1 MKSRKKI
8 PEKIFRK
15 KTRRKTTM
23 KKIRVSVLYN
33 RAKQANTT
41 LLFDEADSALIPV
54 ITDEEGNTLDND
66 FVAAYLANSAIFD
79 RYIRNQHG
87 KKLYS
92 MYDEDLEELTPLQIW
107 KAEIKE
113 QLLINIEEFA
123 GEYAKAMQK
132 YKMQIGA
139 DLRVVQTLGPT
150 ELTMEHGAKHSE
162 DTFGEDHTTNDYG
175 AQGGSSTAAPRKQT
189 TTLKDNTYEDGAVT
203 PNLTPHEETVTES
216 IQVVDS
222 SSANA
227 YKDEVTRDLRTDEH
241 DSDLFT
247 DTNSTI
253 EVVNSTDT
261 YNDLDYYRN
270 MAQYPE
276 FMPIMKKI
284 INKIIIGTGVTYD
297 Y

>member
-1 MKSRKKI
+1 
-8 PEKIFRK
+8 
-15 KTRRKTTM
+15 M
-23 KKIRVSVLYN
+23 KKIRVSALYN
-33 RAKQANTT
+33 RAKQAETT
-41 LLFDEADSALIPV
+41 LLFDQADSALIPE
-54 ITDEEGNTLDND
+54 ITDEDGNALDND

-92 MYDEDLEELTPLQIW
+92 MYDEDLEDLTPLEIW

-113 QLLINIEEFA
+113 QLLINMEEFA

-203 PNLTPHEETVTES
+203 PALTPHEETVTES
-216 IQVVDS
+216 IQVIDS

-241 DSDLFT
+241 DSDLYT

-253 EVVNSTDT
+253 EVVNTTNT
-261 YNDLDYYRN
+261 YNDLDYYKN

-284 INKIIIGTGVTYD
+284 INRIIIGTGVSYD

>member
-1 MKSRKKI
+1 
-8 PEKIFRK
+8 
-15 KTRRKTTM
+15 M
-23 KKIRVSVLYN
+23 KKIRVSALYN
-33 RAKQANTT
+33 RAKQAETT
-41 LLFDEADSALIPV
+41 LLFDQADSALIPE
-54 ITDEEGNTLDND
+54 ITDEDGNALDND

-92 MYDEDLEELTPLQIW
+92 MYDEDLEDLTPLEIW

-113 QLLINIEEFA
+113 QLLINMEEFA

-203 PNLTPHEETVTES
+203 PALTPHEETVTES
-216 IQVVDS
+216 IQVIDS

-241 DSDLFT
+241 DSDLYT

-253 EVVNSTDT
+253 EVVNTTDT

-284 INKIIIGTGVTYD
+284 INRIIIGTGVSYD

>member
-1 MKSRKKI
+1 
-8 PEKIFRK
+8 
-15 KTRRKTTM
+15 M

-33 RAKQANTT
+33 RAKQAETT
-41 LLFDEADSALIPV
+41 LLFDQADSALIPE
-54 ITDEEGNTLDND
+54 ITDEDGNELDND
-66 FVAAYLANSAIFD
+66 FVAAYIANSAIFD

-92 MYDEDLEELTPLQIW
+92 MYDEDLEDLTPLQIW

-175 AQGGSSTAAPRKQT
+175 AQSGRSARSQT
-189 TTLKDNTYEDGAVT
+189 V
-203 PNLTPHEETVTES
+203 
-216 IQVVDS
+216 I
-222 SSANA
+222 
-227 YKDEVTRDLRTDEH
+227 
-241 DSDLFT
+241 LFT
-247 DTNSTI
+247 RS
-253 EVVNSTDT
+253 
-261 YNDLDYYRN
+261 
-270 MAQYPE
+270 
-276 FMPIMKKI
+276 
-284 INKIIIGTGVTYD
+284 
-297 Y
+297 

>member
-1 MKSRKKI
+1 
-8 PEKIFRK
+8 
-15 KTRRKTTM
+15 M
-23 KKIRVSVLYN
+23 KKIKVSVLYN
-33 RAKQANTT
+33 RAKQAETT
-41 LLFDEADSALIPV
+41 LLFDESDSALIPE
-54 ITDEEGNTLDND
+54 ITDEQGNILDND
-66 FVAAYLANSAIFD
+66 FVAAYIANSMIFD

-92 MYDEDLEELTPLQIW
+92 MYDEDLEELTPLEIW

-113 QLLINIEEFA
+113 QLLINMEEFA
-123 GEYAKAMQK
+123 GEYVKAMQK

-139 DLRVVQTLGPT
+139 DLKVEQKLGPT
-150 ELTMEHGAKHSE
+150 ELTMEHGAQHSE

-175 AQGGSSTAAPRKQT
+175 VQTGSSTAAPRTQT
-189 TTLKDNTYEDGAVT
+189 TTLKDTTYEDGV
-203 PNLTPHEETVTES
+203 LTPHEETVTES
-216 IQVVDS
+216 VQVVDS
-222 SSANA
+222 SRAEAHS
-227 YKDEVTRDLRTDEH
+227 DEVTRDLRTDEH
-241 DSDLFT
+241 DSNLYT
-247 DTNSTI
+247 DKNTTEEVTNT
-253 EVVNSTDT
+253 TTT

>member
-1 MKSRKKI
+1 
-8 PEKIFRK
+8 
-15 KTRRKTTM
+15 M
-23 KKIRVSVLYN
+23 KKIRVSALYN
-33 RAKQANTT
+33 RAKQAETT
-41 LLFDEADSALIPV
+41 LLFDQADSALIPE
-54 ITDEEGNTLDND
+54 ITDEDGNALDND

-92 MYDEDLEELTPLQIW
+92 MYDEDLEDLTPLEIW

-113 QLLINIEEFA
+113 QLLINMEEFA

-189 TTLKDNTYEDGAVT
+189 TTLNDNTYEDGAVT

-216 IQVVDS
+216 IQVIDS

-241 DSDLFT
+241 DSDLYT

-253 EVVNSTDT
+253 EVVNTTDT

-284 INKIIIGTGVTYD
+284 INRIIIGTGVSYD

>member
-1 MKSRKKI
+1 
-8 PEKIFRK
+8 
-15 KTRRKTTM
+15 M
-23 KKIRVSVLYN
+23 KKIRVSALYN
-33 RAKQANTT
+33 RAKQAETT
-41 LLFDEADSALIPV
+41 LLFDQADSALIPE
-54 ITDEEGNTLDND
+54 ITDEDGNALDND

-92 MYDEDLEELTPLQIW
+92 MYDEDLEDLTPLEIW

-113 QLLINIEEFA
+113 QLLINMEEFA

-189 TTLKDNTYEDGAVT
+189 TTLNDNTYEDGAVT
-203 PNLTPHEETVTES
+203 PALTPHEETVTES
-216 IQVVDS
+216 IQVIDS

-241 DSDLFT
+241 DSDLYT

-253 EVVNSTDT
+253 EVVNTTNT

-284 INKIIIGTGVTYD
+284 INRIIIGTGVSYD

>member
-1 MKSRKKI
+1 
-8 PEKIFRK
+8 
-15 KTRRKTTM
+15 M
-23 KKIRVSVLYN
+23 KKIRVSALYN
-33 RAKQANTT
+33 RAKQAETT
-41 LLFDEADSALIPV
+41 LLFDQADSALIPE
-54 ITDEEGNTLDND
+54 ITDEDGNALDND

-92 MYDEDLEELTPLQIW
+92 MYDEDLEDLTPLEIW

-113 QLLINIEEFA
+113 QLLINMEEFA

-189 TTLKDNTYEDGAVT
+189 TTLNDNTYEDGAVT
-203 PNLTPHEETVTES
+203 PALTPHEETVTES
-216 IQVVDS
+216 IQVIDS

-241 DSDLFT
+241 DSDLYT

-253 EVVNSTDT
+253 EVVNTTNT
-261 YNDLDYYRN
+261 YNDLDYYKN

-284 INKIIIGTGVTYD
+284 INRIIIGTGVSYD

>member
-1 MKSRKKI
+1 
-8 PEKIFRK
+8 
-15 KTRRKTTM
+15 M

-33 RAKQANTT
+33 RAKQENTT
-41 LLFDEADSALIPV
+41 LLFDVADSALIPE
-54 ITDEEGNTLDND
+54 ITDEKGNTLDND

-92 MYDEDLEELTPLQIW
+92 MYDEDLEDLTPLQIW

-139 DLRVVQTLGPT
+139 DLKVVQTLGPT
-150 ELTMEHGAKHSE
+150 ELKMEHGAQHSE

-175 AQGGSSTAAPRKQT
+175 AQSGSSTAAPRTQT
-189 TTLKDNTYEDGAVT
+189 TTLSDNTYEDGAVT
-203 PNLTPHEETVTES
+203 PALTPHEETVTSS
-216 IQVVDS
+216 IQVIDS

-241 DSDLFT
+241 DSDLYT
-247 DTNSTI
+247 DKNSTE
-253 EVVNSTDT
+253 EVVNTTDT

-284 INKIIIGTGVTYD
+284 INKIIIGTGVSYD

>member
-1 MKSRKKI
+1 
-8 PEKIFRK
+8 
-15 KTRRKTTM
+15 M

-41 LLFDEADSALIPV
+41 LLFDQADSALIPE

-66 FVAAYLANSAIFD
+66 FVAAYLANSVIFD

-92 MYDEDLEELTPLQIW
+92 MYDEDLEDLTPLQIW
-107 KAEIKE
+107 KTEIKE
-113 QLLINIEEFA
+113 QLLINMEEFA

-139 DLRVVQTLGPT
+139 DLRVVQELGAT
-150 ELTMEHGAKHSE
+150 ELTMEHGAQHSE
-162 DTFGEDHTTNDYG
+162 ETYGEDHTTNDYG
-175 AQGGSSTAAPRKQT
+175 AQSGSSTAAPRTQT

-203 PNLTPHEETVTES
+203 PNLTPHEETVTS
-216 IQVVDS
+216 SVQVIDS

-241 DSDLFT
+241 DSDLYT
-247 DTNSTI
+247 DKNSTKA
-253 EVVNSTDT
+253 VTNTTTT

-284 INKIIIGTGVTYD
+284 INKIIIGTGVSYD

>member
-1 MKSRKKI
+1 
-8 PEKIFRK
+8 
-15 KTRRKTTM
+15 M
-23 KKIRVSVLYN
+23 KKIRVSALYN
-33 RAKQANTT
+33 RAKQAETT
-41 LLFDEADSALIPV
+41 LLFDQADSALIPE
-54 ITDEEGNTLDND
+54 ITDEDGNALDND

-92 MYDEDLEELTPLQIW
+92 MYDEDLEDLTPLEIW

-113 QLLINIEEFA
+113 QLLINMEEFA

-203 PNLTPHEETVTES
+203 PALTPHEETVTES
-216 IQVVDS
+216 IQVIDS

-241 DSDLFT
+241 DSDLYT

-253 EVVNSTDT
+253 EVVNTTNT

-284 INKIIIGTGVTYD
+284 INRIIIGTGVSYD

>member
-1 MKSRKKI
+1 
-8 PEKIFRK
+8 
-15 KTRRKTTM
+15 M

-41 LLFDEADSALIPV
+41 LLFDEADSTLIPE
-54 ITDEEGNTLDND
+54 ITDEQGNTLDND

-92 MYDEDLEELTPLQIW
+92 MYDEDLEDLTPLQIW

-139 DLRVVQTLGPT
+139 DLRVVQVLGET

-241 DSDLFT
+241 DSDLYT
-247 DTNSTI
+247 DKNSTE
-253 EVVNSTDT
+253 EVTNTTTT

-276 FMPIMKKI
+276 FMPIMQKI
-284 INKIIIGTGVTYD
+284 INKIIIGTGVSYD